1 MNSKFILQSL
11 KSVWQK
17 AKQKNKFPFVS
28 KIGHVHPPSKN
39 NSTNKNP
46 HKTVSASMTNYNKKK
61 YSRLVIIFWHS
72 IQLMMSYN
80 CIMSYM

>member
-28 KIGHVHPPSKN
+28 EIGHVHPPSKN
-39 NSTNKNP
+39 DNTDKNP
-46 HKTVSASMTNYNKKK
+46 HKTVPASMTNYNKKNI
-61 YSRLVIIFWHS
+61 VD
-72 IQLMMSYN
+72 
-80 CIMSYM
+80 